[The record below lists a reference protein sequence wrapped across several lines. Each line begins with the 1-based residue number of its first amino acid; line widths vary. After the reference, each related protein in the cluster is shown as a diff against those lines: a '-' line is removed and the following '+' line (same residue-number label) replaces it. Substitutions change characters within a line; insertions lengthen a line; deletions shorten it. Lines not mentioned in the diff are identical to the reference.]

1 MKYIKTKSGISVLRY
16 TKFTAPLL
24 QSGYVTLMHIK
35 YASMLAL
42 PQLNDAAESMFKYL
56 SAVYPL
62 KKVIIKELMAKAG
75 YRQLRRKEYLL
86 KPGETCKHLYFVHK
100 GLLRCFYLE
109 TNEKTGEDREVCTW
123 FMREKDT
130 CVSVRSFYSQTPGK
144 EFIQAVEPCELFYIT
159 YEDLEM
165 IYRKYI
171 SFNFNGRVLTVKYLL
186 EWTVQLENLRQLKA
200 AQRFEELF
208 RRDPELFQRVPQK
221 YLASY
226 LNILPTSLSRML
238 RMKRKKK

>member
-1 MKYIKTKSGISVLRY
+1 ML
-16 TKFTAPLL
+16 PLP
-24 QSGYVTLMHIK
+24 S
-35 YASMLAL
+35 
-42 PQLNDAAESMFKYL
+42 LNDAAESMFKYL
-56 SAVYPL
+56 GAVYPL
-62 KKVIIKELMAKAG
+62 QEGIIDELTDLAG
-75 YRQLRRKEYLL
+75 YRQLKPKEFLL
-86 KPGETCKHLYFVHK
+86 KPGQISKHLYFVHK

-130 CVSVRSFYSQTPGK
+130 CVSVRSYYSQTPGR
-144 EFIQAVEPCELFYIT
+144 EYIQAVEACELFYIS

-171 SFNFNGRVLTVKYLL
+171 DFNFNGRVLTAKYVL
-186 EWTVQLENLRQLKA
+186 EFAQQLENLRKLKA

-208 RRDPELFQRVPQK
+208 NRDPELFQRVPQK
-221 YLASY
+221 DIASY